1 MSAVEPMIVP
11 GSGGF
16 LHLADKTPCGVQY
29 SIDNW
34 TTLGEAFR
42 FCYNH
47 QPRILALYEI
57 GDMVL
62 FDRECHALI
71 RMQDEPMAL
80 SVVATE
86 IGTSIRAMKISAC
99 RLRHY
104 GLIAYDGEATEASEL
119 SISEQGREVA
129 RQLSA

>member
-1 MSAVEPMIVP
+1 MSAVEAMIVP

-16 LHLADKTPCGVQY
+16 LHLADKTPYGVQY
-29 SIDNW
+29 SIENW

-47 QPRILALYEI
+47 QPRIQASYEI
-57 GDMVL
+57 GAMVL

-71 RMQDEPMAL
+71 RMRDEPMAL

-86 IGTSIRAMKISAC
+86 IGASIRAMQISVS

-119 SISEQGREVA
+119 PMSEQGREVA
-129 RQLSA
+129 HQLSA

>member
-1 MSAVEPMIVP
+1 MIVP

-16 LHLADKTPCGVQY
+16 LHLADKTPCGLQY
-29 SIDNW
+29 SIENW

-47 QPRILALYEI
+47 QPRIQASYEI
-57 GDMVL
+57 GAMVW

-71 RMQDEPMAL
+71 RMRDEPMAL
-80 SVVATE
+80 SVGATK
-86 IGTSIRAMKISAC
+86 IKTSVRAMKMSAC

-104 GLIAYDGEATEASEL
+104 GLIAYDGEAAAASEL
-119 SISEQGREVA
+119 SMSEQGKEVA

>member
-11 GSGGF
+11 GHGGF
-16 LHLADKTPCGVQY
+16 LHLAHRTPCGVQY
-29 SIDNW
+29 SIENW

-47 QPRILALYEI
+47 QPRIQASYEI
-57 GDMVL
+57 GAMVL

-80 SVVATE
+80 SVVATK
-86 IGTSIRAMKISAC
+86 IRTSVRAMKMSAC

-119 SISEQGREVA
+119 SMSEQGREVA